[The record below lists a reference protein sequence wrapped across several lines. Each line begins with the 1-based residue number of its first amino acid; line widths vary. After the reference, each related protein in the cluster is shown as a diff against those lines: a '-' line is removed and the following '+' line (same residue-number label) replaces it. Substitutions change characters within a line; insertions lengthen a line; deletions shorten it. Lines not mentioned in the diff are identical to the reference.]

1 MCRPRTKREAQSV
14 VRFSAAV
21 LLAAAVGGC
30 SETYFDRRDSVDLRA
45 GNAIAANEAA
55 ETVDPWPPHSGD
67 AQLAAN
73 GQRMQSAVE
82 RYRSNIVTQPVDP
95 LMLETSNQTPATAQS
110 PNSTSSAPPPS
121 IAPGSTT
128 TTTTVV
134 TAPPA
139 SQ

>member
-1 MCRPRTKREAQSV
+1 MFPPRTKPEAQSA
-14 VRFSAAV
+14 VRLTAAV

-30 SETYFDRRDSVDLRA
+30 SETNFDRHDTVSVVG
-45 GNAIAANEAA
+45 GNAVAVNMAMQMN
-55 ETVDPWPPHSGD
+55 DPWPPHSGD
-67 AQLAAN
+67 THLATN

-82 RYRSNIVTQPVDP
+82 RYRNNIVTAPVDP
-95 LMLETSNQTPATAQS
+95 LMLETANQTPPTAQS

-134 TAPPA
+134 TAPP
-139 SQ
+139 SP